1 VSANAA
7 PAIAAH
13 KAIAI
18 LSFFSV
24 FMVFSDEMRRAGT
37 TAARSHHI
45 LVQIAGGRRW
55 WEWTQQMRRS
65 TLVAIFPNSYLQ
77 IME

>member
-1 VSANAA
+1 
-7 PAIAAH
+7 
-13 KAIAI
+13 
-18 LSFFSV
+18 
-24 FMVFSDEMRRAGT
+24 MVFSDEMRRAGA

-45 LVQIAGGRRW
+45 LVQIVGGRRW
-55 WEWTQQMRRS
+55 WEWTQQMHRS

>member
-1 VSANAA
+1 
-7 PAIAAH
+7 
-13 KAIAI
+13 
-18 LSFFSV
+18 
-24 FMVFSDEMRRAGT
+24 MVFSDEMHRAGA